1 MYNYSY
7 GVSICDGT
15 YTDLAIERR
24 RADLGE
30 AGVEYEKRMCPPGT
44 WERVRVTSDAGARS
58 IGRPRGTYDTLT
70 LPRLDTADDDVLY
83 DAQEEVAKRLCSM
96 CDDISVL
103 PGRILVV
110 GLGNIKLTADSIGTK
125 SATRVKPTMHIREYD
140 EDFFDELECS
150 EIAVL
155 CPGVPAI
162 TGMDTATTVRVVC
175 EGISPDVILAID
187 SISTRSRTRLGN
199 TIQICDTGIFPGGM
213 GNLRDPITRHSI
225 GVPVIGIGVPT
236 VIDSRLFAPQ
246 SRISEIDFEPL
257 FISPRELDEIT
268 DTAAMII
275 GGAINQAFGLAY

>member
-257 FISPRELDEIT
+257 FISPREIDEIT
-268 DTAAMII
+268 DNAAMII

>member
-1 MYNYSY
+1 MYNFNYRS
-7 GVSICDGT
+7 SACDGA

-24 RADLGE
+24 KADLSE
-30 AGVEYEKRMCPPGT
+30 SGVEYTKELCAPGT
-44 WERVRVTSDAGARS
+44 WEKVRVTSDAGALG
-58 IGRPRGTYDTLT
+58 IGRPRGTYDTLS

-83 DAQEEVAKRLCSM
+83 DAQEEVARKLCTM

-110 GLGNIKLTADSIGTK
+110 GLGNINVTADSIGVK
-125 SATRVKPTMHIREYD
+125 SATRVKATMHIREYD

-155 CPGVPAI
+155 CPGVPAM
-162 TGMDTATTVRVVC
+162 TGMDTATTVKAIC
-175 EGISPDVILAID
+175 EGISPDVVIAID
-187 SISTRSRTRLGN
+187 SIATRSRTRLGN
-199 TIQICDTGIFPGGM
+199 TIQMCDTGVFPGGM
-213 GNLRDPITRHSI
+213 GNLKTPITRSSI

-246 SRISEIDFEPL
+246 SRISEFDFEPL
-257 FISPRELDEIT
+257 FISPREIDEIT
-268 DTAAMII
+268 DNAAMII